1 MMIDFLLCIM
11 CISRFP
17 FDRIER
23 DDRGFMSEV
32 VDQRRVGNMEYPRK
46 KFSLCRSTKF
56 SDSFQGFHVDHSDR
70 IFRGRCIEESKKK
83 KTIDSF
89 V

>member
-11 CISRFP
+11 CISGFP

-32 VDQRRVGNMEYPRK
+32 VDQCRVGNMEYPRK
-46 KFSLCRSTKF
+46 KFSFRISTKF
-56 SDSFQGFHVDHSDR
+56 LDSFQSFHIDRSNR
-70 IFRGRCIEESKKK
+70 IFCSGRIEQSIKK
-83 KTIDSF
+83 KTIDTF